1 MKQLGKKSLS
11 GALWLGTLK
20 VVIKLFSFAKIVVAA
35 RILSPAEIGLFG
47 IVMLPYGLAEVAT
60 ESGINQALI
69 QTKKD
74 ETKYLGSAWLA
85 FGLRGLLI
93 AAGLWLVAPIVGQ
106 FYQQPELVDLIRWV
120 AITPLIKGLMNP
132 AVVLFRKNLEFKKE
146 FAFQSFAS
154 VVESLA
160 TIGFLLLFRSV
171 TALPLGVV
179 AGGLAAW
186 IASFAYGER
195 FKSQVSFRQ
204 LKELYAYGKWVTLGT
219 LLSYLTDQGDDLL
232 VSKALGAGPLGLYQT
247 AYKISNLPTTQGA
260 GLIYQVIFP
269 IFAKIQT
276 ETQRLKRG
284 LVKAVGITA
293 GLSLLFAA
301 AVYLLAPWA
310 IGLFLGEAWL
320 KMLPALRVLLLFGIT
335 RPLISVSSA
344 LFDAVGRPQVAT
356 QMNLIKLLIL
366 AALLWPLTSSWG
378 IVGTAWAVVTAQ
390 LLVYPWY
397 WYQLHLYFTKASK
410 IPSVV

>member
-1 MKQLGKKSLS
+1 MKYLAQKSLS
-11 GALWLGTLK
+11 GAFWLGLLK
-20 VVIKLFSFAKIVVAA
+20 AVIKLFSFLKIVVAA

-74 ETKYLGSAWLA
+74 EKKYLGSAWLA
-85 FGLRGLLI
+85 FGLRGLFI
-93 AAGLWLVAPIVGQ
+93 AGLLWLAAPLISR
-106 FYQQPELVDLIRWV
+106 FYQQDLTGMIRLVAL
-120 AITPLIKGLMNP
+120 TPLIKGLMNP

-146 FAFQSFAS
+146 FAFQSLAS
-154 VVESLA
+154 VAESLA
-160 TIGFLLLFRSV
+160 TIGFLLSFRSLM
-171 TALPLGVV
+171 ALPLGVV
-179 AGGLAAW
+179 SGGAAALAS
-186 IASFAYGER
+186 SFVFTRIYR
-195 FKSQVSFRQ
+195 SKISWQQ
-204 LKELYAYGKWVTLGT
+204 LKSLYAYGKWVTLGT

-276 ETQRLKRG
+276 ETERLKRG
-284 LVKAVGITA
+284 LLKAIGITA
-293 GLSLLFAA
+293 VLSLLFAGG
-301 AVYLLAPWA
+301 VYWLAPWA
-310 IGLFLGEAWL
+310 VGLFLGEAWL
-320 KMLPALRVLLLFGIT
+320 AMLPALNVLLLFGIT

-356 QMNLIKLLIL
+356 KMNLIKLIIL
-366 AALLWPLTSSWG
+366 AVLLWPLTRSWG
-378 IVGTAWAVVTAQ
+378 IVGTAWAVVIAQ
-390 LLVYPWY
+390 LGVYPWY
-397 WYQLHLYFTKASK
+397 WYQLARYFNKAANT
-410 IPSVV
+410 PSAV